1 MIMKSGGP
9 WNLRGLRPEV
19 REAARAAARRCGQSV
34 GEWLNS
40 VIEVVD
46 EEDGEYARAAGFDR
60 FPDDGSRQI
69 VGSDDWRHRDTHV
82 DDREANAQLR
92 QHSRADDPEY
102 DRRYHD
108 AGQDDRETN
117 DYRGQHSRAEDLE
130 RNRRYHAADQDER
143 GANGQRRQDLG
154 AQERR
159 QGRPYYDRDW
169 GDREAQEREPE
180 SRYRGCDCNERQ
192 GDRELRNGQAM
203 TEIKARQRELDTI
216 KRGRGGYGSDRPPA

>member
-82 DDREANAQLR
+82 DDRETNGHRR
-92 QHSRADDPEY
+92 QHSRAEDPEH
-102 DRRYHD
+102 DRRYRHAD
-108 AGQDDRETN
+108 RDDRETN
-117 DYRGQHSRAEDLE
+117 DYRGQHSRAEDPE
-130 RNRRYHAADQDER
+130 HDRRYRRADRDDR
-143 GANGQRRQDLG
+143 GANGQWRQDFR
-154 AQERR
+154 AQKRR
-159 QGRPYYDRDW
+159 QGRPYYGPR
-169 GDREAQEREPE
+169 
-180 SRYRGCDCNERQ
+180 
-192 GDRELRNGQAM
+192 L
-203 TEIKARQRELDTI
+203 
-216 KRGRGGYGSDRPPA
+216 GRPRSE

>member
-1 MIMKSGGP
+1 MKSGGP
-9 WNLRGLRPEV
+9 WNLRGPRTEV

-69 VGSDDWRHRDTHV
+69 VGSDDWRHRETHL

-102 DRRYHD
+102 DRRCRHAD
-108 AGQDDRETN
+108 QDDRETN
-117 DYRGQHSRAEDLE
+117 GHRRQHSRAEDPE
-130 RNRRYHAADQDER
+130 QIADTATPTGTTAKRMTIAASTPGPRILSTIADAATPTGMTAKRMIIR
-143 GANGQRRQDLG
+143 GPAL
-154 AQERR
+154 
-159 QGRPYYDRDW
+159 PDR
-169 GDREAQEREPE
+169 
-180 SRYRGCDCNERQ
+180 
-192 GDRELRNGQAM
+192 
-203 TEIKARQRELDTI
+203 
-216 KRGRGGYGSDRPPA
+216 GS